1 MYNKKNFMTRN
12 ANDEKKS
19 LKMKILIVEDQ
30 FIEAHDLQLILEK
43 AGYEVMGIVRSVL
56 QALEFI
62 ANDIPDLVFVDIFL
76 KGNETGIDLAKKLKE
91 KHIGFIFLSANSSK
105 TILEDAKKTEP
116 YGFIVKPFREQDILI
131 TLEIACYRHK
141 HSAETQLLQESILQK
156 SIDEI
161 MYSSVKWEQALLQL
175 GTVLQTYIPFDYM
188 EGGFINEEYNTIG
201 LLRRNFDT
209 YEIINLERFS
219 KITAIKKEEL
229 IDMQSKSLKYDIAQI
244 YEGDSFIKTCQNSA
258 IKRLIVHTF
267 GIKSFVVIPLNI
279 EGTVF
284 NFLFY
289 SRHFETYT
297 REHLMLLTK
306 LENILTKF
314 VNNMHIARKKTFND
328 SKEIINI
335 TGNLLQG
342 FESMIG
348 NSKKMI
354 TVFDCIKKVA
364 PFETSVLILGESG
377 TGKEKVVQGIHNLSS
392 RRDKPLV
399 IINCGAIPDNLAESL
414 LFGHEKGA
422 FTGALDRRI
431 GKFEM
436 ADGGTIFLD
445 EIGEMPIDLQVKL
458 LRVLQEKEIERVG
471 GRSSI
476 NIDVRIIAATNRNLE
491 EELAAGRFRLDLY
504 YRLYVFPI
512 NVPSLRERKEDIP
525 ALVTHFINLFSK
537 KIGIKPPVLAA
548 EVLQEMLSYDWPG
561 NIRELEHV
569 IERSILMS
577 ESNIIKEIHLP
588 FSNKNQLGEIQ
599 QEYSIKTIHDNERDY
614 IIYILK
620 KCKGKV
626 SGLGGAAEILN
637 IPASTLNSKIKKL
650 GIKNNGF

>member
-1 MYNKKNFMTRN
+1 
-12 ANDEKKS
+12 
-19 LKMKILIVEDQ
+19 MKILIVEDQ

-43 AGYEVMGIVRSVL
+43 AGYEVIGIVRSVL

-62 ANDIPDLVFVDIFL
+62 ANDTPDLVFVDIFL

-105 TILEDAKKTEP
+105 TILEDAKKTQP

-156 SIDEI
+156 SINEI

-175 GTVLQTYIPFDYM
+175 GKVLQTYIPFDYM
-188 EGGFINEEYNTIG
+188 EGGFINDEYNTIG
-201 LLRRNFDT
+201 LLRRNFDS
-209 YEIINLERFS
+209 YEIINIERFS

-229 IDMQSKSLKYDIAQI
+229 IDMQSKSLKHDIAQI
-244 YEGDSFIKTCQNSA
+244 YEGDSFIKMCQNSA

-279 EGTVF
+279 EGNVF

-289 SRHFETYT
+289 SRHFDTYT
-297 REHLMLLTK
+297 REHIMLLTK

-314 VNNMHIARKKTFND
+314 VNNMHIARKKVFNE
-328 SKEIINI
+328 SKEILDIS
-335 TGNLLQG
+335 GNSPQD

-377 TGKEKVVQGIHNLSS
+377 TGKEKVVKGIHNLSS

-422 FTGALDRRI
+422 FTGALDKRI

-512 NVPSLRERKEDIP
+512 NIPSLRERKEDIP
-525 ALVTHFINLFSK
+525 ALAAHFINLYSK
-537 KIGIKPPVLAA
+537 KIGIKAPVLAE
-548 EVLQEMLSYDWPG
+548 EVLQQMLSYDWPG

-577 ESNIIKEIHLP
+577 ESSMIKEIHLP
-588 FSNKNQLGEIQ
+588 FSNKNELGEIQ
-599 QEYSIKTIHDNERDY
+599 QEFSIKTIHDNERDY
-614 IIYILK
+614 ITYILK

-650 GIKNNGF
+650 GIKNSGF

>member
-1 MYNKKNFMTRN
+1 MTRDS
-12 ANDEKKS
+12 NDGKKS

-43 AGYEVMGIVRSVL
+43 AGYEVMGIVRSVS
-56 QALEFI
+56 QALESI
-62 ANDIPDLVFVDIFL
+62 AKETPDLVFVDILL

-91 KHIGFIFLSANSSK
+91 KHIGFIFLSAFSSK
-105 TILEDAKKTEP
+105 TILDDAKKTQP

-131 TLEIACYRHK
+131 TLEIASYRHK
-141 HSAETQLLQESILQK
+141 NSSETQLLQESILQK

-175 GTVLQTYIPFDYM
+175 GKVLQTYIPFDYM
-188 EGGFINEEYNTIG
+188 EGCFIEEEYNTIG
-201 LLRRNFDT
+201 LLRRNFDS
-209 YEIINLERFS
+209 YEIINIERFS
-219 KITAIKKEEL
+219 KITSIKKEEL
-229 IDMQSKSLKYDIAQI
+229 IDMQSKSPKYELSQI

-267 GIKSFVVIPLNI
+267 GIKSFIVIPLNI
-279 EGTVF
+279 EGAIF

-289 SRHFETYT
+289 SRHFDTFIS
-297 REHLMLLTK
+297 EHLMLLTK
-306 LENILTKF
+306 LESILAKF
-314 VNNMHIARKKTFND
+314 VNNMHISQKKVF
-328 SKEIINI
+328 KEGSREILNI
-335 TGNLLQG
+335 SDNSPQA

-354 TVFDCIKKVA
+354 AVFDCIKKVA

-377 TGKEKVVQGIHNLSS
+377 TGKEKVVQGIHNLSN
-392 RRDKPLV
+392 RKGKPLV

-422 FTGALDRRI
+422 FTGALEKRI

-525 ALVTHFINLFSK
+525 ALVDHFINLYSK
-537 KIGIKPPVLAA
+537 KNGIKPPVLADD
-548 EVLQEMLSYDWPG
+548 VLQQMLSYDWPG

-569 IERSILMS
+569 IERSLLMS
-577 ESNIIKEIHLP
+577 ETSVIKEILLP
-588 FSNKNQLGEIQ
+588 FANKNLED
-599 QEYSIKTIHDNERDY
+599 EKPHEFSIKTIHDNERDY
-614 IIYILK
+614 ISYILK

-626 SGLGGAAEILN
+626 SGIGGAATILN
-637 IPASTLNSKIKKL
+637 IPASTLNSKMKKL
-650 GIKNNGF
+650 GIKNNDFT